1 MKTILFNGKVYVER
15 EKFVEAVL
23 IEDGIIK
30 EIGTNEE
37 ILKNTG
43 IDEKIDCKGNTVIPG
58 LNDSHMHILSFAERM
73 YQVKI
78 NDCKT
83 IDEMIERCRDFIK
96 KYPDRVKNGLHSQ
109 GWNQDLFVDSD
120 RMPTRFD
127 LDKISTEIPVILER
141 ACCHVLTANTKA
153 IEMLGLD
160 KDSKQFNGGT
170 FEIGEDGYPNGI
182 FTENACSYVKEII
195 PRFSVEEREKMFLEA
210 SKYAVEHG
218 ITSIQSN
225 DIGTIVLDSQT
236 YFNMFHKIYDENK
249 GLVRYRH
256 QVSFNSPKD
265 FKEFIENGEYKNGQ
279 YKNNSFLSL
288 GPVKIFKDGG
298 IGARTAL
305 MRDGY
310 NDDPGNK
317 GFEWLSAEEMDEYCK
332 LAKEANIQMATHA
345 IGDDA
350 IEKTINSYEKAFI
363 DGENKLRHTLIHCQI
378 TDKELLERIANLG
391 ILVSYQPIFLDYELH
406 IVDKRCGS
414 KLASNSYAFKT
425 LDDLGG
431 KIAYGTDAP
440 VEDCNPFPNIY
451 CAVTRKD
458 SKGYPEGGFYPNEC
472 VDIYTA
478 IDAYTEGSAY
488 MEFMEDKKGRIKP
501 GQLADMVVLD
511 KDIFTC
517 DPMEIR
523 NILPLMTIIDGNIVY
538 RKEI

>member
-23 IEDGIIK
+23 IENGIIK

-210 SKYAVEHG
+210 SKYAIEHG

-236 YFNMFHKIYDENK
+236 YFNMFHKIYNENK

-288 GPVKIFKDGG
+288 GPVKIFKDGSL
-298 IGARTAL
+298 GARTAL

-317 GFEWLSAEEMDEYCK
+317 GVEWLSVEEMDEYCK
-332 LAKEANIQMATHA
+332 LAKEANIQMATHV

-391 ILVSYQPIFLDYELH
+391 ILVSYQPIFLDYDMH
-406 IVDKRCGS
+406 IVEKRCGS
-414 KLASNSYAFKT
+414 ELASTSYAFKT
-425 LDDLGG
+425 LKDLGG

-451 CAVTRKD
+451 SAVTRKD

>member
-182 FTENACSYVKEII
+182 FTENACSYAKEII
-195 PRFSVEEREKMFLEA
+195 PRFSIEEREKMFLEA
-210 SKYAVEHG
+210 NKYAVEHG

-225 DIGTIVLDSQT
+225 DIGTIVLDSQP
-236 YFNMFHKIYDENK
+236 YFNMFHKIYNENK

-391 ILVSYQPIFLDYELH
+391 ILVSYQPIFLDYDMH
-406 IVDKRCGS
+406 IVEKRCGS
-414 KLASNSYAFKT
+414 ELASTSYAFKT
-425 LDDLGG
+425 LDDLGA

-451 CAVTRKD
+451 SAVTRKD

>member
-37 ILKNTG
+37 ILKNTD
-43 IDEKIDCKGNTVIPG
+43 IDEKIDCQGNTVIPG
-58 LNDSHMHILSFAERM
+58 LNDSHVHMLNFGERM
-73 YQVKI
+73 YQVKL

-141 ACCHVLTANTKA
+141 VCCHVLTANTKA

-210 SKYAVEHG
+210 SKYAIEHG

-298 IGARTAL
+298 VGARTAL
-305 MRDGY
+305 MRDEY

-317 GFEWLSAEEMDEYCK
+317 GFEWLSADEMDEYCK

-414 KLASNSYAFKT
+414 ELASTSYAFKT

-517 DPMEIR
+517 DSMEIR
-523 NILPLMTIIDGNIVY
+523 NILPLMTIIDGNVVY

>member
-141 ACCHVLTANTKA
+141 ICGHILTTNTKA

-160 KDSKQFNGGT
+160 KDSKQYSGGT

-182 FTENACSYVKEII
+182 FTENACSYAKEII
-195 PRFSVEEREKMFLEA
+195 PRFSIEEREKMFLEA
-210 SKYAVEHG
+210 NKYAVEHG

-236 YFNMFHKIYDENK
+236 YFNMFHKIYNENK

-288 GPVKIFKDGG
+288 GPVKIFKDGSL
-298 IGARTAL
+298 GARTAL
-305 MRDGY
+305 MRNGY

-317 GFEWLSAEEMDEYCK
+317 GIEWLSVDEMDEYCK
-332 LAKEANIQMATHA
+332 LAKEANIQIATHV

-391 ILVSYQPIFLDYELH
+391 ILVSYQPIFLDYDMH
-406 IVDKRCGS
+406 IVEKRCGS
-414 KLASNSYAFKT
+414 ELASTSYAFKT
-425 LDDLGG
+425 LKDLGA

-523 NILPLMTIIDGNIVY
+523 NILPLMTIIDGNVVY

>member
-1 MKTILFNGKVYVER
+1 MKTILFNGKGYVER

-30 EIGTNEE
+30 QIGTNEE

-182 FTENACSYVKEII
+182 FTENACSYAKEII
-195 PRFSVEEREKMFLEA
+195 PRFSIEEREKMFLEA
-210 SKYAVEHG
+210 NKYAVEHG

-391 ILVSYQPIFLDYELH
+391 ILVSYQPIFLDYDMH
-406 IVDKRCGS
+406 IVEKRCGS
-414 KLASNSYAFKT
+414 ELASTSYAFKT
-425 LDDLGG
+425 LDDLGA

-451 CAVTRKD
+451 SAVTRKD

>member
-23 IEDGIIK
+23 IENGIIK

-182 FTENACSYVKEII
+182 FTENACSYAKEII
-195 PRFSVEEREKMFLEA
+195 PRFSIEEREKMFLEA
-210 SKYAVEHG
+210 NKYAVEHG

-225 DIGTIVLDSQT
+225 DIGTIVLDSQP
-236 YFNMFHKIYDENK
+236 YFNMFHKIYNENK

-279 YKNNSFLSL
+279 YKDNSFLSL
-288 GPVKIFKDGG
+288 GPVKIFKDGSL
-298 IGARTAL
+298 GARTAL
-305 MRDGY
+305 MRNGY

-317 GFEWLSAEEMDEYCK
+317 GIEWLSVDEMDEYCK
-332 LAKEANIQMATHA
+332 LAKEANIQIATHV
-345 IGDDA
+345 IGDEA
-350 IEKTINSYEKAFI
+350 VEKTINSYEKAFI

-391 ILVSYQPIFLDYELH
+391 ILVSYQPIFLDYDMH
-406 IVDKRCGS
+406 IVEKRCGS
-414 KLASNSYAFKT
+414 ELASTSYAFKT
-425 LDDLGG
+425 LDDLGA

-523 NILPLMTIIDGNIVY
+523 NIIPLMTIIDGNIVY